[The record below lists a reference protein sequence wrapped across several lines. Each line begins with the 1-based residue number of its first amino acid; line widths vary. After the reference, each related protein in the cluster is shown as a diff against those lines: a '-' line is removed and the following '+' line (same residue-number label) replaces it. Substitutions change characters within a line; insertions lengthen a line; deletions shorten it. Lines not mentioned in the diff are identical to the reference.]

1 MKMDSVDGKQKQ
13 KKKVHKIVDI
23 DSLNILAKD
32 SDEEKHQKIEAFFKL
47 TKAYFIEAIAS
58 WVEVNA
64 EALAKQL
71 VYVAPFGKYENL
83 LKTTPTIQ
91 SFFEKNLGDPKYWSI
106 AAANEEYIQDPFT
119 KEEMSKLV
127 DASNADEVT
136 DEQLEDYLSA
146 YVKLQ
151 SYGLHTVKFT
161 FIGNKELMADAE
173 HLNGVVYVNENL
185 EIIHAFA
192 VWTQY

>member
-1 MKMDSVDGKQKQ
+1 MKMDSVDGKEKQ
-13 KKKVHKIVDI
+13 KKQVHKIVDI

-32 SDEEKHQKIEAFFKL
+32 TDEEKHKKIEAFFKL
-47 TKAYFIEAIAS
+47 SKVDFIEAIAS
-58 WVEVNA
+58 WVEVNG
-64 EALAKQL
+64 EELAKQL

-91 SFFEKNLGDPKYWSI
+91 AFFEKNLGDPKYWSI

-119 KEEMSKLV
+119 KEELLRLV
-127 DASNADEVT
+127 EASNVDEVT
-136 DEQLEDYLSA
+136 DEQLSDYFNA
-146 YVKLQ
+146 YAKLET
-151 SYGLHTVKFT
+151 YGLHTVKFT
-161 FIGNKELMADAE
+161 FLAQKELMADAE
-173 HLNGVVYVNENL
+173 HLHGIVYVNENL